1 VAEKAPGTGVAL
13 GTALPVFLLLLT
25 LLALALVPVY
35 MDRRISRAEAQ
46 VERYVEPAVPL
57 AVRME
62 SFQVQQMAALRGFL
76 LSGEGAYR
84 EAYRRAR
91 AREDEARGALSTLIQ
106 GMPSEIRIEA
116 LGAALE
122 MNYESSVRW
131 HQSVQE
137 VLNEEISRAA
147 FLREMDRKEEIYRES
162 VAASRNLAETVIQG
176 AEAER
181 DRIDALRSLETRVTL
196 GLVAL
201 GLVAT
206 LLVFFLGW
214 RLWSLVRE
222 SEARRQE
229 ALRARREAD
238 ALLRATGDGV
248 VGMDLDGRCTFLNR
262 AAVELLGYPARLAQ
276 GRDVHELLHHSRPD
290 GTSYPRSAC
299 PILRA
304 LNEGRALSAVN
315 ETLWNADGTP
325 FPVQV
330 SVRALREGRDLQGAV
345 LTFTDMTKTRAAE
358 ASLRRAL
365 RTRDEVLAVVSHDL
379 LNPVS
384 TIYST
389 AGFLLDL
396 ELPRDK
402 AREHLVAIKRS
413 ARRMNRLI
421 QDLLDVA
428 RMEGGRLPV
437 SVETFSLADV
447 VEEAVRIHE
456 ARGKEKSVELTTRL
470 PEEEVTLSA
479 DRDRILQVLSN
490 LLDNALRFSPPE
502 REVEVGGRMVDRRQ
516 VVLWVSDQ
524 GPGISP
530 EDQARLFDRFWQVKR
545 RDRKGGAGLG
555 LSIVKGLVEAHGGR
569 VWVESR
575 EGKGATFFFSL
586 PLLLPGSSSGKEAT
600 PPRSS

>member
-1 VAEKAPGTGVAL
+1 
-13 GTALPVFLLLLT
+13 
-25 LLALALVPVY
+25 
-35 MDRRISRAEAQ
+35 
-46 VERYVEPAVPL
+46 
-57 AVRME
+57 
-62 SFQVQQMAALRGFL
+62 
-76 LSGEGAYR
+76 
-84 EAYRRAR
+84 
-91 AREDEARGALSTLIQ
+91 
-106 GMPSEIRIEA
+106 
-116 LGAALE
+116 
-122 MNYESSVRW
+122 
-131 HQSVQE
+131 
-137 VLNEEISRAA
+137 
-147 FLREMDRKEEIYRES
+147 
-162 VAASRNLAETVIQG
+162 
-176 AEAER
+176 
-181 DRIDALRSLETRVTL
+181 
-196 GLVAL
+196 
-201 GLVAT
+201 
-206 LLVFFLGW
+206 
-214 RLWSLVRE
+214 
-222 SEARRQE
+222 
-229 ALRARREAD
+229 
-238 ALLRATGDGV
+238 
-248 VGMDLDGRCTFLNR
+248 
-262 AAVELLGYPARLAQ
+262 
-276 GRDVHELLHHSRPD
+276 
-290 GTSYPRSAC
+290 
-299 PILRA
+299 
-304 LNEGRALSAVN
+304 VN

-330 SVRALREGRDLQGAV
+330 SVRALREGRDLRGAV
-345 LTFTDMTKTRAAE
+345 LTFTDMTETRAAE

-396 ELPRDK
+396 ELPRDE

-490 LLDNALRFSPPE
+490 LLDNALRFSSPE
-502 REVEVGGRMVDRRQ
+502 SKVEVGGRLADRRQ

-586 PLLLPGSSSGKEAT
+586 PLLLPGSSSGEEAA